1 MSDRQAD
8 LRLVNLVSQGY
19 TVAEAKKRLGIA
31 DPEPLKEGESAPPA
45 RELTEAEKARQAKLA
60 QQPLGVSDAD
70 ANLL

>member
-1 MSDRQAD
+1 MSAERQAD

-31 DPEPLKEGESAPPA
+31 DPEPLKEGETAP
-45 RELTEAEKARQAKLA
+45 ELTEAQKARQAKLA
-60 QQPLGVSDAD
+60 EKPLGVSDAD